1 MSVNLSG
8 IKVIDD
14 EANKEL
20 NLFCLELSKKILK
33 KTGALVIKTFTN
45 QNLKTLKKSFEITFE
60 QVFVEK
66 PKASKTSSAEV
77 YLLGLIPK

>member
-20 NLFCLELSKKILK
+20 NLFCLELSKTILN
-33 KTGALVIKTFTN
+33 KTGALLIKTCTN
-45 QNLKTLKKSFEITFE
+45 QNLKTLKKSFENTFE

-66 PKASKTSSAEV
+66 PQASKTSSAEV